1 MGMVF
6 DLTNQKF
13 KDMASEN
20 LKKKMEELF
29 RLFKKMMEKY
39 PPESMPGIDKT
50 QAEQLKMM
58 MSNYDNMEISFSSDM
73 FGGFFDEEMTEKILT
88 KLIQQLREQLGEDAY
103 EDIEEERLSIV
114 DKKEKEFEQLPTED
128 RYVALL
134 DAIDAELKKPN
145 ISMEEI
151 DELLDKR
158 RKIQDTISKQ
168 LHS

>member
-1 MGMVF
+1 M
-6 DLTNQKF
+6 
-13 KDMASEN
+13 EN
-20 LKKKMEELF
+20 ENIKKQMEELF

-39 PPESMPGIDKT
+39 PPESMPGIDKA

-58 MSNYDNMEISFSSDM
+58 FANYEDMEISLSPDM
-73 FGGFFDEEMTEKILT
+73 FGFFDEEMTQKILS
-88 KLIQQLREQLGEDAY
+88 KLIKQLKEQLGEDAY
-103 EDIEEERLSIV
+103 DDEQKETQLSIV

-128 RYVALL
+128 RYIALL

-151 DELLDKR
+151 DELLDRR
-158 RKIQDTISKQ
+158 RKIQDNISKQ

>member
-1 MGMVF
+1 
-6 DLTNQKF
+6 
-13 KDMASEN
+13 MASEN
-20 LKKKMEELF
+20 LKKKMEELL

-39 PPESMPGIDKT
+39 PPESMPGIDR
-50 QAEQLKMM
+50 ALSFFFFFM
-58 MSNYDNMEISFSSDM
+58 MSNYVYIEISFSSDM

-88 KLIQQLREQLGEDAY
+88 KLIQQLRNQLGEDAY
-103 EDIEEERLSIV
+103 EDDVKVEQLSIV

>member
-1 MGMVF
+1 MENENIN
-6 DLTNQKF
+6 NQMK
-13 KDMASEN
+13 
-20 LKKKMEELF
+20 ELF

-39 PPESMPGIDKT
+39 PPDSMPGIDKA

-58 MSNYDNMEISFSSDM
+58 LSNYDEMQVSFSSDM
-73 FGGFFDEEMTEKILT
+73 FGLFDEETTQKILSR
-88 KLIQQLREQLGEDAY
+88 LIQQLRDQLGEDAY
-103 EDIEEERLSIV
+103 DNEEVAKEQLSIV

-145 ISMEEI
+145 LSMDEI
-151 DELLDKR
+151 DSLLDKR
-158 RKIQDTISKQ
+158 KKIQDTISKK